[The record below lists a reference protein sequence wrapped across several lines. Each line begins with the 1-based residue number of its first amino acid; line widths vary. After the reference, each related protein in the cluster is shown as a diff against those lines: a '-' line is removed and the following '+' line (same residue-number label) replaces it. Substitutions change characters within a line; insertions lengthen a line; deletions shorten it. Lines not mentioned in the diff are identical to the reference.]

1 MGSYDEFKALADAAF
16 AKMILKPREQEVPDP
31 EAPEFTQL
39 VAFLDDSDQREE
51 FLQKLMKVCTKR
63 FSRERGPE
71 MEFLVTC
78 SGDPEVFNV
87 GYGGFWLLSLLEAG
101 KENVTTI
108 LQSFK
113 IGRLGPIVYMGVW
126 GDQEILGR
134 ISSHVCRQQQP
145 LAELWIQ
152 EVHCLTGEDALALTQ
167 MLENCEKFEI
177 SHLYFYFND
186 WPLVAE
192 FWTALLNQLKRFPV
206 KKLDTFKRGLL
217 GARMEDLKEIWESC
231 ILEELKVGST
241 YVELGELEGWQRIEE
256 LVAKEE
262 ENRDQRESTLEG
274 FLARIED
281 GQGASCPA
289 GFPLKRVKKRVLHW
303 GCNLCGSVYAIDN
316 PWRCEEC
323 GRKDCNFDVDQ
334 DCMEKYAGVEP
345 SEQVANRLVA
355 ETQLK
360 MEFARKLLDQYG
372 WDFEAAL
379 ENFLE
384 MKEAGNLP
392 PHIFNDA

>member
-16 AKMILKPREQEVPDP
+16 AKMIVRPREQEVPDP

-39 VAFLDDSDQREE
+39 VAFLDESDQREE
-51 FLQKLMKVCTKR
+51 FLQKLVKVCTKR
-63 FSRERGPE
+63 FSRERDPE
-71 MEFLVTC
+71 VEFLVTC
-78 SGDPEVFNV
+78 SNDPEVFSV

-101 KENVTTI
+101 KDNVLTT

-126 GDQEILGR
+126 GDREILGR

-145 LAELWIQ
+145 LAELWIK
-152 EVHCLTGEDALALTQ
+152 EVHCLTGEDALGLTQ
-167 MLENCEKFEI
+167 MLEKCDHFEI

-206 KKLDTFKRGLL
+206 KQLETFSRGML

-231 ILEELKVGST
+231 ILEKLEVGGKT
-241 YVELGELEGWQRIEE
+241 VELGDPEGWQRIEE

-262 ENRDQRESTLEG
+262 ENRARRESKLAG

-281 GQGASCPA
+281 GQGASCPS
-289 GFPLKRVKKRVLHW
+289 GFPLKRVKKSVLHW
-303 GCNLCGSVYAIDN
+303 GCDLCGNMYAIGD
-316 PWRCEEC
+316 PWRCDEC
-323 GRKDCNFDVDQ
+323 GRKECNFDVDQ
-334 DCMEKYAGVEP
+334 DCMEKHAGVEP
-345 SEQVANRLVA
+345 AQEVANRLVA
-355 ETQLK
+355 ETGLK
-360 MEFARKLLDQYG
+360 MEFAKKLLGQYA

-379 ENFLE
+379 ENFSE

-392 PHIFNDA
+392 PHIFVEA